1 MKFSDFQ
8 DIISRERIDRYLLA
22 TGGDTRKAMT
32 LYRYNLQLSQEL
44 FTLVSCFEVALR
56 NAIDKHLTATLGAD
70 WLRDAVLPGG
80 IFDNRACEGSAKIIR
95 KAYNRLLYSNSYSHY
110 KLLAEMEFG
119 IWKYMFANPQFTA
132 TSQTLLQIFP
142 NKPRSTPQQQYNHSL
157 IFNELDGINI
167 LRNRIA
173 HHEPVCF
180 MRRSSQ
186 IGTAYIAN
194 AYATIH
200 RLFYWLGIDGYALMY
215 GLDHVSN
222 ACAKINA
229 L

>member
-8 DIISRERIDRYLLA
+8 DIISRERTDRYLLA

-32 LYRYNLQLSQEL
+32 LYRYNLQLSQEI
-44 FTLVSCFEVALR
+44 FTLVSCFEVTLR
-56 NAIDKHLTATLGAD
+56 NAIDKRLTADLGSD
-70 WLRDAVLPGG
+70 WLRDAILPGG
-80 IFDNRACEGSAKIIR
+80 RFDNRACDGSAKIIR
-95 KAYNRLLYSNSYSHY
+95 KAYNQLLRSNSYTHH

-119 IWKYMFANPQFTA
+119 IWKYMFANPQFVA
-132 TSQTLLQIFP
+132 TGQTLLQIFP
-142 NKPRSTPQQQYNHSL
+142 NKPRSTPQQQYNQRH

-180 MRRSSQ
+180 MRRSPQ

-222 ACAKINA
+222 ACAKINS

>member
-8 DIISRERIDRYLLA
+8 NIISRERIYRYLIA

-32 LYRYNLQLSQEL
+32 LYRYNLQLSQEI
-44 FTLVSCFEVALR
+44 FTLISCFEVTLR
-56 NAIDKHLTATLGAD
+56 NAIDKHLTTSLGSD
-70 WLRDAVLPGG
+70 WLRDAILQGG
-80 IFDNRACEGSAKIIR
+80 IFDNRLCDGSAKIIR
-95 KAYNRLLYSNSYSHY
+95 KAYSQLLRSNSYTHH

-119 IWKYMFANPQFTA
+119 IWKYMFANPQFLA
-132 TSQTLLQIFP
+132 TGQSLLNIFP
-142 NKPRSTPQQQYNHSL
+142 NKPRSTPQQQYNQSF

-180 MRRSSQ
+180 MRRSPQ
-186 IGTAYIAN
+186 IGTAYILN
-194 AYATIH
+194 AYAKIH
-200 RLFYWLGIDGYALMY
+200 RLFSWIGVDGHALMY

-222 ACAKINA
+222 ACSKINS

>member
-8 DIISRERIDRYLLA
+8 NIISHKRTDRYLLA
-22 TGGDTRKAMT
+22 TSSNTRKAMT
-32 LYRYNLQLSQEL
+32 LYRYNLQLSQEI

-56 NAIDKHLTATLGAD
+56 NAIDKNLSKNLGIN
-70 WLRDAVLPGG
+70 WLRDSILPGG
-80 IFDNRACEGSAKIIR
+80 IFDNRTCEGSAKIIR
-95 KAYNRLLYSNSYSHY
+95 KAYNQLSRSHTY
-110 KLLAEMEFG
+110 THHKLLAEMEFG

-132 TSQTLLQIFP
+132 TGQTLLQIFP
-142 NKPRSTPQQQYNHSL
+142 NKPRSTPQQQYNQSF

-173 HHEPVCF
+173 HHEPICF
-180 MRRSSQ
+180 MRHSSQ
-186 IGTAYIAN
+186 IGTAYIKN
-194 AYATIH
+194 AYTTIH
-200 RLFYWLGIDGYALMY
+200 RLFHWLDIDGNALMY

-222 ACAKINA
+222 VCDKINQ

>member
-8 DIISRERIDRYLLA
+8 DIISHERTDRYLLA
-22 TGGDTRKAMT
+22 TKGNTRKAMT
-32 LYRYNLQLSQEL
+32 LYRYNLQLSQEI
-44 FTLVSCFEVALR
+44 FTLVSCFEVTLR
-56 NAIDKHLTATLGAD
+56 NAIDKRLTTDLGSD
-70 WLRDAVLPGG
+70 WLRNAILPGG
-80 IFDNRACEGSAKIIR
+80 IFSNRACEGSAKIIR
-95 KAYNRLLYSNSYSHY
+95 KAYTQLLRSNSYTHH

-119 IWKYMFANPQFTA
+119 IWKYMFANPQFIA
-132 TSQTLLQIFP
+132 TGQTLLRIFS
-142 NKPRSTPQQQYNHSL
+142 NKPRSTPQQQYNHSF

-180 MRRSSQ
+180 MRRSAQ
-186 IGTAYIAN
+186 IGTAYIQN

-215 GLDHVSN
+215 GLDHVSK
-222 ACAKINA
+222 ACAKINS